1 MLDSN
6 PLNTILHIFASA
18 LLKKGFSKLNRAKK
32 GENWHYLGGLGY
44 NFSELSTTPSHTYDN
59 EVQAFSDAQLSEIII

>member
-6 PLNTILHIFASA
+6 PLDTILHIFASV

-32 GENWHYLGGLGY
+32 GENWHHLGDLGY
-44 NFSELSTTPSHTYDN
+44 NFSEWSTPPSHIYDT
-59 EVQAFSDAQLSEIII
+59 EVQIFSDAQLTEIIS